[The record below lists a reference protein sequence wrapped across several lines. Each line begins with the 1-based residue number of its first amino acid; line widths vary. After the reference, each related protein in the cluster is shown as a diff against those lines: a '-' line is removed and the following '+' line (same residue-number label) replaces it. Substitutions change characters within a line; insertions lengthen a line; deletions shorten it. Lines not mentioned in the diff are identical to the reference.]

1 MKALVTLLLLF
12 PGLIGTGQKLI
23 KGVIIDSDKKT
34 PIPAASIFLNNTS
47 IGTTASM
54 QGTFELTIP
63 TGKYELIVSS
73 VGFETHSQTITAADV
88 SDFITIKLAAKAKE
102 LENVVL
108 EPYEKDGWQKWGR
121 FFMDMFIGTSINA
134 ANCKLLNS
142 EVIRFRN
149 SKKTGELLVTAN
161 EPLVIENKALGYTV
175 RYQLEGFTYHF
186 KNRFLFYY
194 GYPFFEEMSGTA
206 ARKKRWQS
214 QREEVYFGS
223 VLHFMR
229 SVYRNTLL
237 SEGFQVRR
245 LQKIVNT
252 EKERVKKV
260 YADRAQQNR
269 TSGSKSIVSTVNSDS
284 TDYYSRVLQG
294 PDYKDIIGKNIL
306 PGDSIAGALDNITA
320 ELSFPDYLLVIYT
333 KKLVEPEYK
342 RQYPDAG
349 TAQASQLTLLNN
361 KTIEIQ
367 ANGSYYNPTDL
378 MQLGYWSW
386 SEKMATMLPY
396 DFKPGKRVP

>member
-1 MKALVTLLLLF
+1 
-12 PGLIGTGQKLI
+12 
-23 KGVIIDSDKKT
+23 
-34 PIPAASIFLNNTS
+34 
-47 IGTTASM
+47 
-54 QGTFELTIP
+54 
-63 TGKYELIVSS
+63 
-73 VGFETHSQTITAADV
+73 
-88 SDFITIKLAAKAKE
+88 
-102 LENVVL
+102 
-108 EPYEKDGWQKWGR
+108 
-121 FFMDMFIGTSINA
+121 
-134 ANCKLLNS
+134 
-142 EVIRFRN
+142 
-149 SKKTGELLVTAN
+149 
-161 EPLVIENKALGYTV
+161 
-175 RYQLEGFTYHF
+175 
-186 KNRFLFYY
+186 
-194 GYPFFEEMSGTA
+194 
-206 ARKKRWQS
+206 
-214 QREEVYFGS
+214 

-269 TSGSKSIVSTVNSDS
+269 TSGSKSIVSSLNSDS

-294 PDYKDIIGKNIL
+294 PNYKDIIGKNIL
-306 PGDSIAGALDNITA
+306 PGDSIAGALDNVTA
-320 ELSFPDYLLVIYT
+320 ELFFPDYLLVIYT